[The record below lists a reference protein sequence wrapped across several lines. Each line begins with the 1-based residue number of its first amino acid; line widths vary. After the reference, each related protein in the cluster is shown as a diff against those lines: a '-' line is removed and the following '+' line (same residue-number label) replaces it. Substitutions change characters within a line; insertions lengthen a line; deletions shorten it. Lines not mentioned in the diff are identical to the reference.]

1 MYNATFRERPPR
13 TNAPMQPIKGEMK
26 MKVYV
31 LTGDTYVGN
40 WGSEISLFGVFSTK
54 EEAEKRA
61 DKMECDISIVN
72 IDEVEEPIY
81 LGGYYE

>member
-1 MYNATFRERPPR
+1 
-13 TNAPMQPIKGEMK
+13 

-31 LTGDTYVGN
+31 LTGDTYGQP

-54 EEAEKRA
+54 EEAERLA
-61 DKMECDISIVN
+61 DKIQCDISIVN